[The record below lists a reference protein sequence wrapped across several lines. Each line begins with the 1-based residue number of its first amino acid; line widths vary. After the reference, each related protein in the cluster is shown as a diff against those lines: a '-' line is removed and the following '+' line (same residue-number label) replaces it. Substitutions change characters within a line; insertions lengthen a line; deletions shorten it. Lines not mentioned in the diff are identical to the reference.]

1 MDWNMCCVCQ
11 KNSRESLKCPLN
23 VNGRGDKLESYST
36 FIDNVSTFRA
46 YNALPVALNFGEHST
61 ISDLVNNKALWHK
74 SFHNKFSSNKV
85 ERLMKK
91 RGKDETRETGGYV
104 VKRNR
109 DSEWKR
115 WLTYFVRKKVV
126 NSMNLEL
133 LWQTSICNVS
143 RAQI

>member
-1 MDWNMCCVCQ
+1 
-11 KNSRESLKCPLN
+11 
-23 VNGRGDKLESYST
+23 
-36 FIDNVSTFRA
+36 
-46 YNALPVALNFGEHST
+46 
-61 ISDLVNNKALWHK
+61 
-74 SFHNKFSSNKV
+74 
-85 ERLMKK
+85 MKK